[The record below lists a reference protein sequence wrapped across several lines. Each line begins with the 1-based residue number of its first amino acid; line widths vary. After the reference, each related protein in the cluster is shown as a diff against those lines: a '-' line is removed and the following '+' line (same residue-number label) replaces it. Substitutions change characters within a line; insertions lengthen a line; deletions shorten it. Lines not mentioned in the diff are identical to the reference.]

1 MRKMVV
7 TLAALGTIA
16 VFVAA
21 STAGYN
27 GKASKPSSGTSSIA
41 LASVMSGDGTTKL
54 AAANTAI
61 VASAANVTTIFLIGT
76 IPLTRAPRQTAPG
89 LPGFRYRFWI
99 RGFCRAEWIERPR

>member
-1 MRKMVV
+1 MLEVPEFGFEAFP
-7 TLAALGTIA
+7 LYPA
-16 VFVAA
+16 V
-21 STAGYN
+21 
-27 GKASKPSSGTSSIA
+27 
-41 LASVMSGDGTTKL
+41 L